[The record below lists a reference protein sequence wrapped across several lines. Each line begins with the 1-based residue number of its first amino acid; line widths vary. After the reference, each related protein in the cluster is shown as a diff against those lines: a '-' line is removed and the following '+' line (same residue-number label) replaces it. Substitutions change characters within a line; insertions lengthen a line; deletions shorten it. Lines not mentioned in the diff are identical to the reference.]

1 MGVLIHG
8 YGTLCYC
15 ADVNKFASTGADYTI
30 ECLQRTL
37 EYLQT
42 ATDSPWKNLA
52 LPSVLK
58 LQIDNC
64 SDNKCA
70 AILGFATMLVH
81 TKVFLKVE
89 LHFLPVGRTHI
100 RTFVILKLHIDPC

>member
-1 MGVLIHG
+1 MVTEPFVTAH
-8 YGTLCYC
+8 
-15 ADVNKFASTGADYTI
+15 VNKFASTGADYTI

-42 ATDSPWKNLA
+42 ASDSPWKNQA

-89 LHFLPVGRTHI
+89 LHFLPVGHTHI
-100 RTFVILKLHIDPC
+100 RTFVILKLHIDP